1 VSDSPATTTLVA
13 PEGKKAKLV
22 KIKLVHPCMIKK
34 DIVGQ
39 PGEVHDVAEEKAAEL
54 CDQRFP
60 AGYNFGGERMSVE
73 PLTSVARAVRVG

>member
-1 VSDSPATTTLVA
+1 MSDSPAPTTLVA

-22 KIKLVHPCMIKK
+22 KIKLVQPCMVKQ

-39 PGEVHDVAEEKAAEL
+39 PGEVHEVDEAKAKEL

-60 AGYNFGGERMSVE
+60 NGYGFGGERMSIE
-73 PLTSVARAVRVG
+73 PLTTTSRAVRVG